1 MKPTK
6 NHYYCV
12 GSRRS
17 KMLFE
22 TKSKADNF
30 IKYNREGILE
40 ENGRAP
46 VRSYYCSFCGGYHV
60 TSIRSTLVGEKLD
73 ELDKQRLESL
83 LSTKKGSVVQAPKP
97 VVNVTIVE
105 RMNKVKTLLLFGH
118 VGIAEDLL
126 NVCELELKE
135 LAGMMSSVTGD
146 LSKKL
151 KRVEQLR
158 SLLDD
163 VKAILNQSDDELR
176 ASISM
181 PKTEDVVK
189 SLHII
194 RHNVLVKRTIFRMLS
209 ENDELLDKGQ
219 TKEVAERLA
228 KCRDLIST
236 IKGEGKNE
244 EKEVLKKCLVSQ
256 EERLSKVW
264 EKQYGTQVGFGD
276 ILRIIN
282 IPSPEGNVT
291 VRKNVGKEAYKS
303 TVLLLINKL
312 EIINH
317 AYQENDLDTCE
328 NEYEIACF
336 ILDDFGVDD
345 DNTKLIHSQLDKW
358 SEVLYV

>member
-1 MKPTK
+1 M
-6 NHYYCV
+6 
-12 GSRRS
+12 
-17 KMLFE
+17 
-22 TKSKADNF
+22 
-30 IKYNREGILE
+30 
-40 ENGRAP
+40 
-46 VRSYYCSFCGGYHV
+46 
-60 TSIRSTLVGEKLD
+60 
-73 ELDKQRLESL
+73 
-83 LSTKKGSVVQAPKP
+83 QAPKP

-219 TKEVAERLA
+219 TKEVAEMFGCDIRRVTEACRYGRFPPYVKIENKGRGLRGGYHFEKDGIDRLH
-228 KCRDLIST
+228 
-236 IKGEGKNE
+236 
-244 EKEVLKKCLVSQ
+244 KEYPNHFVPLNY
-256 EERLSKVW
+256 W
-264 EKQYGTQVGFGD
+264 ENT
-276 ILRIIN
+276 LLN
-282 IPSPEGNVT
+282 T
-291 VRKNVGKEAYKS
+291 EARS
-303 TVLLLINKL
+303 
-312 EIINH
+312 
-317 AYQENDLDTCE
+317 
-328 NEYEIACF
+328 
-336 ILDDFGVDD
+336 
-345 DNTKLIHSQLDKW
+345 
-358 SEVLYV
+358 